1 VARTTG
7 SWIKGRF
14 DPSPDGFGFV
24 RCGQAQGPYLYRTS
38 AGQVR
43 RFAAAAGDI
52 YVPPETV
59 EAYRLAEGDLVE
71 GTVRDR
77 RSGERFRVLEQLCKI
92 NDRVVQEAR

>member
-14 DPSPDGFGFV
+14 DLAPDGFGFV
-24 RCGQAQGPYLYRTS
+24 RCGQSPGPYRYRGPD
-38 AGQVR
+38 GQVR
-43 RFAAAAGDI
+43 LYRAAAGDV

-59 EAYRLAEGDLVE
+59 TAFRLSEGDVIE

-77 RSGERFRVLEQLCKI
+77 RNGDRFRVLEQLSKV
-92 NDRVVQEAR
+92 NERVVREEP

>member
-14 DPSPDGFGFV
+14 ALVPDGFGFV
-24 RCGQAQGPYLYRTS
+24 RCGQSPGPYRYR
-38 AGQVR
+38 GPDGDVR
-43 RFAAAAGDI
+43 LCHAAAGDV

-59 EAYRLAEGDLVE
+59 EAYRLSDGDLVE

-77 RSGERFRVLEQLCKI
+77 QSGDRFRVLDQLNKVNEQQVR
-92 NDRVVQEAR
+92 DSQ